1 MNNNESQSSREL
13 LKDYQTSKFKDVFD
27 SCVKAVISL
36 LPWGVSQL
44 YNDFVKSPSEKRLNK
59 FLEALVADLE
69 RLKVETGGQVN
80 LDNPSFQTTL
90 MNALQIVMK
99 NHQEEKILALKNAV
113 LNSSFIHPIDDDLQF
128 MFLHW
133 IDEFTPSHLK
143 VLISLKSL
151 NDYAETIITTTN
163 NGFNTLEESYDS
175 NEESNGICFLEE
187 LNSNP
192 NFYNQILKD
201 LEDRGLV
208 DFDDCRTL
216 INNPLFKM
224 KTNKNMS
231 IIRNKYRPANQE
243 ISQKDLSLILE
254 NFYQISENFVNCFER
269 AELGRLNYVSE
280 INEIYP
286 IKDIKRL
293 FSVSKFL
300 KNRVTETGECFLDF
314 IKSPLAS

>member
-27 SCVKAVISL
+27 SCVKAGISL

-69 RLKVETGGQVN
+69 RLQEQMRGQVN

-90 MNALQIVMK
+90 MNALQIVMR

-143 VLISLKSL
+143 I
-151 NDYAETIITTTN
+151 
-163 NGFNTLEESYDS
+163 
-175 NEESNGICFLEE
+175 
-187 LNSNP
+187 
-192 NFYNQILKD
+192 
-201 LEDRGLV
+201 
-208 DFDDCRTL
+208 
-216 INNPLFKM
+216 
-224 KTNKNMS
+224 
-231 IIRNKYRPANQE
+231 
-243 ISQKDLSLILE
+243 LIL
-254 NFYQISENFVNCFER
+254 
-269 AELGRLNYVSE
+269 
-280 INEIYP
+280 
-286 IKDIKRL
+286 
-293 FSVSKFL
+293 L
-300 KNRVTETGECFLDF
+300 K
-314 IKSPLAS
+314 